1 MIILSL
7 NKLFIRKHNWK
18 IAIEID
24 FKTITFALKSFWSE
38 SWIGISVWF
47 KKALSWEQNIRQSKI
62 LKNDY
67 FLTEVW
73 LPERRNKAHF
83 HVVCLNLY
91 SAPIAFLR
99 LLAYSFIV
107 QPSSAW
113 LDILLLIICDVL
125 AYHRQ
130 RKGCRHLCW
139 HCCRLFSWVPLV
151 SVKVWS

>member
-7 NKLFIRKHNWK
+7 NKLFFRRHNWK
-18 IAIEID
+18 IIAKND
-24 FKTITFALKSFWSE
+24 FKTVAIATWSE
-38 SWIGISVWF
+38 SWKGILVWF

-62 LKNDY
+62 LRNDY

-91 SAPIAFLR
+91 SAPIVFLC
-99 LLAYSFIV
+99 LLAYSFNA

>member
-91 SAPIAFLR
+91 SAPIVFLR